1 MRSAEHHQ
9 ERKDPGYNEPRKGE
23 DRTMSNDFFG
33 NHPMLGSVF
42 DFDRD
47 GSLDLGEAA
56 FMGAMGAAFI
66 DEAERSVREAERE
79 SRSWH
84 DDDDD
89 SEDDDW

>member
-1 MRSAEHHQ
+1 
-9 ERKDPGYNEPRKGE
+9 
-23 DRTMSNDFFG
+23 MSNDFFG

-66 DEAERSVREAERE
+66 DEAERSAREAERE
-79 SRSWH
+79 SRSWY
-84 DDDDD
+84 DDDDEYDEYGERKRKKHRSDDPWDDDEYD
-89 SEDDDW
+89 SEDDW

>member
-1 MRSAEHHQ
+1 
-9 ERKDPGYNEPRKGE
+9 
-23 DRTMSNDFFG
+23 MSNDFFG
-33 NHPMLGSVF
+33 NHPLLGSVF

-66 DEAERSVREAERE
+66 DEAERSARDAERE
-79 SRSWH
+79 SHVW

-89 SEDDDW
+89 YDEFGNRKRNKRRSDDLWDDDYDSEGDDW

>member
-1 MRSAEHHQ
+1 
-9 ERKDPGYNEPRKGE
+9 
-23 DRTMSNDFFG
+23 MSNDFFG

-66 DEAERSVREAERE
+66 DETKRSARDAERE
-79 SRSWH
+79 SHVW
-84 DDDDD
+84 DDDDYDEFGNRKRKKRHSDDLWDDDYD